1 MTSGRIPARVEKA
14 IRKLLMTYSSNIT
27 SVLSQFPSQQV
38 RESILSNKII
48 IRALHAFCHFIMLNI
63 FMYYTPPLSLK
74 TNSLLHILLPLNHH
88 VACVSVLTE

>member
-38 RESILSNKII
+38 SSTQAIYNTIFEFKNKFLL
-48 IRALHAFCHFIMLNI
+48 AKQPCCVQTK
-63 FMYYTPPLSLK
+63 MY
-74 TNSLLHILLPLNHH
+74 HIYR
-88 VACVSVLTE
+88 